1 MIINSAPQ
9 NEAIMSNVGE
19 IGEFRIR
26 NSAKAFNIL
35 SSGLYAN
42 KIRAIVRELSC
53 NAVDSHTAAGKQNTP
68 FDVHLPNSLEPFF
81 SIRDY
86 GTGLSH
92 AQVTNIYTTYFES
105 TKTDS
110 NEFIGALG
118 LGSKSPF
125 SYTDNFTVTAIKEG
139 RKGIYTAFINE
150 QGVPSIALMMEEET
164 TDPSGVEVRFAVE
177 DRYDFDKFRSEARA
191 VYEYFKL
198 RPVISGNKDFKFKD
212 PEYKEKDI
220 ITGVHYI
227 GEGNGRHS
235 YAIMGNIKYP
245 IDVPNAEKVLGGLHS
260 LLSCGLVMEFNIGE
274 LDFQASREGL
284 SYIPQTINAIKA
296 KLEALNAQLAVHIAL
311 EADKITNL
319 WERALYLSKRHQEY
333 LFSQAVVKYCTDTK
347 FELYAP
353 QQNRWNALKTFKFD
367 VKDLAA
373 LYNISI
379 RGFSKNRSYAVC
391 SALKPSHSY
400 HNTAAGQ
407 VPVDEWQISVS
418 DEVYFVVN
426 DTKVGATER
435 AKYHW
440 KKSSI
445 TSAYS
450 SNVYVIEAHD
460 KSKPIRTTPFFAEL
474 SSPPEAKILK
484 ASSLLEKER
493 AGGMG
498 ANVTIMR
505 LEEGTRRGYNDRAPM
520 VWRDGGKAGSFDA
533 TQTYYYLPL
542 SGYKNLG
549 TVEDVKQLEVHLRKS
564 GIYTQDIYGVRK
576 GDIEAIKSQKNWVNL
591 DEHIKGKLSLLG
603 QADVMGL
610 VKQSIDWK
618 ELYQYNATKHITEKN
633 SPYLVLFNTFKDV
646 KESDDKMRQ
655 SLEWLCRQY
664 KVATSTNVDPA
675 TLIDK
680 YNKEVEAIKKRY
692 PLIKNLSKYGT
703 EGADLAEYINIIDQT
718 KGV

>member
-9 NEAIMSNVGE
+9 NEAIMSNVGQ

-42 KIRAIVRELSC
+42 KVRAIVRELSC
-53 NAVDSHTAAGKQNTP
+53 NAVDSHVAAGKQGTP
-68 FDVHLPNSLEPFF
+68 FDVHLPNSLEPWF

-86 GTGLSH
+86 GTGLS
-92 AQVTNIYTTYFES
+92 ADQVTNIYTTYFES
-105 TKTDS
+105 TKTES

-125 SYTDNFTVTAIKEG
+125 SYTDNFTVTAIKNG
-139 RKGIYTAFINE
+139 VKGVYTAFINDA
-150 QGVPSIALMMEEET
+150 GVPSIAKMMEEQT
-164 TDPSGVEVRFAVE
+164 TDPAGVEVRFAVE
-177 DRYDFDKFRSEARA
+177 DRYDFDKFRQEARY

-198 RPVISGNKDFKFKD
+198 RPVISGNADFKFKD
-212 PEYKEKDI
+212 PEYKETDI
-220 ITGVHYI
+220 IPGVHYTTDS
-227 GEGNGRHS
+227 GRGS

-245 IDVPNAEKVLGGLHS
+245 IEVPNADKALGGLHS

-284 SYIPQTINAIKA
+284 SYIPQTIDAIKN
-296 KLEALNAQLAVHIAL
+296 KLVALNAQLAIHIAV

-319 WERALYLSKRHQEY
+319 WDRAIYLAKRHDDQ
-333 LFSQAVVKYCTDTK
+333 LFNQAVVKYVTDTK
-347 FELYAP
+347 FELYTP
-353 QQNRWNALKTFKFD
+353 QHNRWNAFKTFKFD

-373 LYNISI
+373 LYNITI
-379 RGFSKNRSYAVC
+379 RGFSKSRSYAVC
-391 SALKPSHSY
+391 STIKPTHAYDNVNGQTVY
-400 HNTAAGQ
+400 H
-407 VPVDEWQISVS
+407 DDWEIRVS
-418 DEVYFVVN
+418 DDVYFVIN

-435 AKYHW
+435 AKHHW
-440 KKSSI
+440 KNSKFN
-445 TSAYS
+445 THQ
-450 SNVYVIEAHD
+450 SNVYVIEAAD
-460 KSKPIRTTPFFAEL
+460 KTKPVRTTPFFAEL

-505 LEEGTRRGYNDRAPM
+505 LEEGRSRGWRNRADM
-520 VWRDGGKAGSFDA
+520 VWRDGGKANAFDA

-549 TVEDVKQLEVHLRKS
+549 IIEDIKSLEIHLRKS

-576 GDIEAIKSQKNWVNL
+576 GDLEWAKTQKNWVNL
-591 DEHIKGKLSLLG
+591 DEHVTGKLALLG

-618 ELYQYNATKHITEKN
+618 ELYQYNATKHIANKS
-633 SPYLVLFNTFKDV
+633 SPYLMLFTTFKDV
-646 KESDDKMRQ
+646 KESDQSLRQ

-675 TLIDK
+675 SLIDK
-680 YNKEVEAIKKRY
+680 YNKEVEAICKRY
-692 PLIKNLSKYGT
+692 PLIKSISRHST
-703 EGADLAEYINIIDQT
+703 EGADLAEYINLIDQT